1 MPLFLFP
8 SFSLFKA
15 NIVFKR
21 FIAFQRFFLLNALG
35 ACEMIMAAA
44 DNNGDNFILQVSNLT
59 VEISNQPI
67 INNLDFK
74 IKRGITLAI
83 VGPNGAGK
91 TTLFRALLNLIPY
104 TGKIEWR
111 GKVKIGYVPQ
121 ILSVRDIPISV
132 KEFLA
137 LKNESKEDMK
147 AVLTSV
153 GLDGETILEKSLA
166 TLSGGQ
172 MRRVLIAWAI
182 VDKPDVLLF
191 DEPTSGVDLDSEEA
205 IYGMLRK
212 LTEKNEITL
221 LLISHDLHIVR
232 EYSDYALALNKCLVF
247 FGESKEVMNPE
258 TQKLIYGEPICKEY
272 EYGDIHA

>member
-1 MPLFLFP
+1 MATDD
-8 SFSLFKA
+8 K
-15 NIVFKR
+15 NGNY
-21 FIAFQRFFLLNALG
+21 LL
-35 ACEMIMAAA
+35 E
-44 DNNGDNFILQVSNLT
+44 VSNLS
-59 VEISNQPI
+59 VEISNKPI
-67 INNLDFK
+67 INNVTFK

-91 TTLFRALLNLIPY
+91 TTLFRALLNLVPY
-104 TGKIEWR
+104 SGKIEWN

-121 ILSVRDIPISV
+121 ILAVRDIPISV
-132 KEFLA
+132 KEFLSY
-137 LKNESKEDMK
+137 KNESAADMK
-147 AVLTSV
+147 AVLASV
-153 GLDGETILEKSLA
+153 GLDSEEVVDKSLG

-205 IYGMLRK
+205 IYGMLKK
-212 LTEKNEITL
+212 LTTKNKITL

-247 FGESKEVMNPE
+247 FGESKEVMDPT

-272 EYGDIHA
+272 GETYVGSSIL

>member
-1 MPLFLFP
+1 M
-8 SFSLFKA
+8 
-15 NIVFKR
+15 VFME
-21 FIAFQRFFLLNALG
+21 AQG
-35 ACEMIMAAA
+35 EV
-44 DNNGDNFILQVSNLT
+44 ILKVSNLR
-59 VEISNQPI
+59 VKFSNQPI
-67 INNLDFK
+67 IENVTFE
-74 IKRGITLAI
+74 IKRGVTLAI

-91 TTLFRALLNLIPY
+91 TTLFRALLNLVPY
-104 TGKIEWR
+104 EGKIEWG
-111 GKVKIGYVPQ
+111 GKIKIGYVPQ

-132 KEFLA
+132 KEFLSY
-137 LKNESKEDMK
+137 KNESVQDMK
-147 AVLTSV
+147 DVLSSV
-153 GLDGETILEKSLA
+153 GLDSETMIDKSLA

-212 LTEKNEITL
+212 LTAKNKITL

-247 FGESKEVMNPE
+247 FGESKDVMDPA
-258 TQKLIYGEPICKEY
+258 TQKLIYGEPICR
-272 EYGDIHA
+272 EYGGAHV

>member
-1 MPLFLFP
+1 M
-8 SFSLFKA
+8 A
-15 NIVFKR
+15 MDDENDNYI
-21 FIAFQRFFLLNALG
+21 LN
-35 ACEMIMAAA
+35 
-44 DNNGDNFILQVSNLT
+44 VSNLT
-59 VEISNQPI
+59 IEISNQPI
-67 INNLDFK
+67 LDNLNFK
-74 IKRGITLAI
+74 IQRGVTLAV

-91 TTLFRALLNLIPY
+91 TTLFRALLNLVPY

-132 KEFLA
+132 REFLA
-137 LKNESKEDMK
+137 FKNESEQDMM
-147 AVLTSV
+147 AVLASV
-153 GLDGETILEKSLA
+153 GLNSDIIIDKSLA

-205 IYGMLRK
+205 IYGMLRR
-212 LTEKNEITL
+212 LTAKNGITL

-247 FGESKEVMNPE
+247 FGESKEVMNPT
-258 TQKLIYGEPICKEY
+258 TQKQIYGEPICKEY
-272 EYGDIHA
+272 GEAHV

>member
-1 MPLFLFP
+1 MQAA
-8 SFSLFKA
+8 SKSK
-15 NIVFKR
+15 NGNYI
-21 FIAFQRFFLLNALG
+21 LN
-35 ACEMIMAAA
+35 
-44 DNNGDNFILQVSNLT
+44 VSNLT
-59 VEISNQPI
+59 VAFSNNPI
-67 INNLDFK
+67 IDNLNFK
-74 IKRGITLAI
+74 IKRGVTLAI

-91 TTLFRALLNLIPY
+91 TTLFRALLNLVPHS
-104 TGKIEWR
+104 GKIEWN

-132 KEFLA
+132 KEFLSF
-137 LKNESKEDMK
+137 KNDSVQDIT
-147 AVLTSV
+147 AVLGAV
-153 GLDGETILEKSLA
+153 GLNSEEVVNKSLA

-205 IYGMLRK
+205 IYGMLRR
-212 LTEKNEITL
+212 LTDKNEITL

-232 EYSDYALALNKCLVF
+232 EYSDYALALNKCIVF
-247 FGESKEVMNPE
+247 FGESKEVMNPD

-272 EYGDIHA
+272 GETHV

>member
-1 MPLFLFP
+1 M
-8 SFSLFKA
+8 
-15 NIVFKR
+15 VFME
-21 FIAFQRFFLLNALG
+21 AQD
-35 ACEMIMAAA
+35 EV
-44 DNNGDNFILQVSNLT
+44 ILKVSNLR
-59 VEISNQPI
+59 VEFSNQPI
-67 INNLDFK
+67 IDNVTFE
-74 IKRGITLAI
+74 IKRGVTLAI

-91 TTLFRALLNLIPY
+91 TTLFRALLNLVPY
-104 TGKIEWR
+104 EGKIEWG
-111 GKVKIGYVPQ
+111 GKIKIGYVPQ

-132 KEFLA
+132 KEFLSY
-137 LKNESKEDMK
+137 KNESVQDMK
-147 AVLTSV
+147 DVLSSV
-153 GLDGETILEKSLA
+153 GLDSETIIDKSLA

-205 IYGMLRK
+205 IYGMLRR
-212 LTEKNEITL
+212 LTAKNKITL

-247 FGESKEVMNPE
+247 FGESKDVMDPA

-272 EYGDIHA
+272 GGAHV

>member
-1 MPLFLFP
+1 
-8 SFSLFKA
+8 
-15 NIVFKR
+15 
-21 FIAFQRFFLLNALG
+21 
-35 ACEMIMAAA
+35 MAARDKN
-44 DNNGDNFILQVSNLT
+44 DNYILNVSNLT
-59 VEISNQPI
+59 VEISNKPI
-67 INNLDFK
+67 IDNLNFK
-74 IKRGITLAI
+74 IQRGITLAI

-91 TTLFRALLNLIPY
+91 TTLFRALLNLVPY
-104 TGKIEWR
+104 SGKIEWR

-137 LKNESKEDMK
+137 FKNESPQDMK
-147 AVLTSV
+147 AVLAAV
-153 GLDGETILEKSLA
+153 GLDSEAIIGKSLA

-205 IYGMLRK
+205 IYGMLRS

-258 TQKLIYGEPICKEY
+258 TQKQIYGEPICR
-272 EYGDIHA
+272 EYGETHV